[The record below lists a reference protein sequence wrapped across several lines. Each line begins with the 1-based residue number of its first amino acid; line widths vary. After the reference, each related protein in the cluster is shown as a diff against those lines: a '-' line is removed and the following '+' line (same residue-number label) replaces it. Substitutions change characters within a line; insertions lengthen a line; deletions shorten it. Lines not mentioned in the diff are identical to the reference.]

1 MKLGSVEHKELFC
14 RSFTESYREYEPEY
28 VPWPDLDDAGLS
40 FLRSI
45 PFWEKALD
53 TDRQAGAIV
62 SDYAQTV
69 SDRILQAAIALQGQ
83 EELRHARL
91 LKTL

>member
-14 RSFTESYREYEPEY
+14 RSLTESYREYEAESL
-28 VPWPDLDDAGLS
+28 PWPDLDDAALS

-53 TDRQAGAIV
+53 TERQAGAIV
-62 SDYAQTV
+62 NCCNPNYCPDLPISPWA
-69 SDRILQAAIALQGQ
+69 SSN
-83 EELRHARL
+83 
-91 LKTL
+91 